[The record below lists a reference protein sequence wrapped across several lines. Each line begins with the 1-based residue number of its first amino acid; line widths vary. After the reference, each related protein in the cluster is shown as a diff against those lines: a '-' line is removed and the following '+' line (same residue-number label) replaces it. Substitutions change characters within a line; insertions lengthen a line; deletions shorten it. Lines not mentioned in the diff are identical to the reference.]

1 MPRRLDARYSNFN
14 SPFAQGDY
22 RSISLSRSIK
32 ESFQFQAQAGLQKFI
47 SPVSKDNGSRFL
59 NASGEFFLGRH
70 YFIDTGFTITRGALQ
85 NYNQMYT
92 TFGYR
97 FDNRWK
103 REAASAT
110 QK

>member
-1 MPRRLDARYSNFN
+1 M
-14 SPFAQGDY
+14 
-22 RSISLSRSIK
+22 
-32 ESFQFQAQAGLQKFI
+32 
-47 SPVSKDNGSRFL
+47 SKDNGSRFL

-85 NYNQMYT
+85 NYNQVYT